1 MEYGWCCIPFF
12 IPEAGIL
19 GFILLFELF
28 LLPLPSVLKIVS
40 PQGESFSIVQVKT

>member
-1 MEYGWCCIPFF
+1 MEYGLCCIPFF
-12 IPEAGIL
+12 IQKTGIL